1 MRNLFLSLSRM
12 PPFLMLLIIVGLAV
26 TATMLYMQQAGQ
38 KDAQLQQLQKAHEQE
53 ANQKGPIVY
62 AAKDIPEGSEITA
75 DALEQREELITKI
88 PAGAMTSPS
97 QGVGG
102 LAAYPVQQGQPV
114 MSSVVKPRIAQ
125 QGFEGKIKD
134 GFRAVTF
141 GIDSNAGVAGFISP
155 GAHVDILCITGNA
168 ADTKAAPVLSDVE
181 VIAVGTT
188 YRKAPG
194 ETQATQ
200 ASSITVLVNPEDA
213 EKLVK
218 AVTAGKPYLTLRN
231 EKDHTPLATVDITA
245 LFPKPPKVEEPS
257 GGEVASSL
265 PPPSLP
271 PPPLP
276 GAPAPGG
283 DPGAANAPPPPP
295 PMHEIELW
303 SGSKKEVLS
312 VPQG

>member
-26 TATMLYMQQAGQ
+26 TATMLYMQKSGEKDQQIAQMTAAHQAE
-38 KDAQLQQLQKAHEQE
+38 L
-53 ANQKGPIVY
+53 NQKGSIVI
-62 AAKDIPEGSEITA
+62 AKMDIPEGQEITM
-75 DALEQREELITKI
+75 DALDQRDEFLSKI
-88 PAGAMTSPS
+88 PAGALPSPS
-97 QGVGG
+97 AAIGGV
-102 LAAYPVQQGQPV
+102 AAYPITTG
-114 MSSVVKPRIAQ
+114 SVVLSNAVKARVQAT
-125 QGFEGKIKD
+125 GFEGKIKE
-134 GFRAVTF
+134 GYRAVTF
-141 GIDSNAGVAGFISP
+141 GIDSNAGVAGFIAP
-155 GAHVDILCITGNA
+155 GAHVDILCITGGGA
-168 ADTKAAPVLSDVE
+168 ETKAAPVLSDVE

-188 YRKAPG
+188 YKKAPG
-194 ETQATQ
+194 ETVATQ
-200 ASSITVLVNPEDA
+200 ASSITVLVNPDDA

-245 LFPKPPKVEEPS
+245 LFPKPPKADDA
-257 GGEVASSL
+257 GEVASSL

-276 GAPAPGG
+276 GAPGG
-283 DPGAANAPPPPP
+283 FDAGAANAPPPPP

>member
-1 MRNLFLSLSRM
+1 
-12 PPFLMLLIIVGLAV
+12 MLLIIVGLAV
-26 TATMLYMQQAGQ
+26 MATMLYTQQSSKQ
-38 KDAQLQQLQKAHEQE
+38 QEQIAQLNAAKVAEQ
-53 ANQKGPIVY
+53 NQKGPVVY
-62 AAKDIPEGSEITA
+62 AAKDIPEGAEITA
-75 DALEQREELITKI
+75 DALEQREELVSKI

-97 QGVGG
+97 VGVGG
-102 LAAYPVQQGQPV
+102 LAAYPITQGSIV
-114 MSSVVKPRIAQ
+114 LSNAVKARIQQ

-155 GAHVDILCITGNA
+155 GAHVDILCITGA
-168 ADTKAAPVLSDVE
+168 GAETKAAPVLSDVE

-188 YRKAPG
+188 FKKAPG

-200 ASSITVLVNPEDA
+200 ASSITVLVNPDDA

-231 EKDHTPLATVDITA
+231 DKDHTPVATVDVTA
-245 LFPKPPKVEEPS
+245 LFPKPPKAEEPT
-257 GGEVASSL
+257 GGEVASNL

-276 GAPAPGG
+276 GAPAAGG
-283 DPGAANAPPPPP
+283 DAGASNAPPPPP

>member
-26 TATMLYMQQAGQ
+26 TATMLYMQQTSKQQQTIEQMKA
-38 KDAQLQQLQKAHEQE
+38 AQTAEQN
-53 ANQKGPIVY
+53 AKGPVVY
-62 AAKDIPEGSEITA
+62 AAKDIPEGTEITA
-75 DALEQREELITKI
+75 DALEQRDELVSKI
-88 PAGAMTSPS
+88 PTGAMTSPS
-97 QGVGG
+97 AGVGG
-102 LAAYPVQQGQPV
+102 IAAYPIQQGTIVLQNA
-114 MSSVVKPRIAQ
+114 VKARIAQ

-155 GAHVDILCITGNA
+155 GAHVDILCITGGG

-188 YRKAPG
+188 YCKAPG

-200 ASSITVLVNPEDA
+200 ASSITVLVNPDDA

-231 EKDHTPLATVDITA
+231 EKDHSPLATVDITA
-245 LFPKPPKVEEPS
+245 LFPKPPKAEEA
-257 GGEVASSL
+257 GGEIASSL

-276 GAPAPGG
+276 GAPGPG
-283 DPGAANAPPPPP
+283 DAGAANAPPPPP

>member
-1 MRNLFLSLSRM
+1 M

-26 TATMLYMQQAGQ
+26 TATMLYMQQSSQ
-38 KDAQLQQLQKAHEQE
+38 KDAQIANMKNAQQQE

-62 AAKDIPEGSEITA
+62 AAKDIPEGTEITA
-75 DALEQREELITKI
+75 DALEQREELIGKI

-97 QGVGG
+97 AGVGG
-102 LAAYPVQQGQPV
+102 IAAYPIQQGSIV
-114 MSSVVKPRIAQ
+114 LSNSVKPRIQ
-125 QGFEGKIKD
+125 TVGFEGKIKD

-141 GIDSNAGVAGFISP
+141 GIDSNAGVAGFVSP
-155 GAHVDILCITGNA
+155 GAHVDILCITGSA
-168 ADTKAAPVLSDVE
+168 GDTKAAPILSDVE
-181 VIAVGTT
+181 VIAVGST

-200 ASSITVLVNPEDA
+200 APSITVLVNPEDA

-218 AVTAGKPYLTLRN
+218 GVTAGKPYLTLRN

-245 LFPKPPKVEEPS
+245 LFPKPPKPEET

>member
-1 MRNLFLSLSRM
+1 
-12 PPFLMLLIIVGLAV
+12 MLLIIVTLAI
-26 TATMLYMQQAGQ
+26 TATMLYMQQSGQ
-38 KDAQLQQLQKAHEQE
+38 KQAQIDQMKSASDAQ
-53 ANQKGPIVY
+53 ANAKGQVVY
-62 AAKDIPEGSEITA
+62 ATKDIAEGAEITA
-75 DALEQREELITKI
+75 DALESRDELTAKI
-88 PAGAMTSPS
+88 PAGAMTNPS
-97 QGVGG
+97 AGVGG
-102 LAAYPVQQGQPV
+102 LAAYPITQGTIVLQNA
-114 MSSVVKPRIAQ
+114 VKTRSASI
-125 QGFEGKIKD
+125 GFDAKIKD

-155 GAHVDILCITGNA
+155 GAHVDILCITGGA
-168 ADTKAAPVLSDVE
+168 AETKAAPILSDVE

-194 ETQATQ
+194 ETQATP
-200 ASSITVLVNPEDA
+200 ATSITVLVNPDDA

-218 AVTAGKPYLTLRN
+218 GVTAGKPYLTLRN
-231 EKDHTPLATVDITA
+231 ASDHTPLATVDITA
-245 LFPKPPKVEEPS
+245 LFPKAPKADDAGDS
-257 GGEVASSL
+257 VASSL

>member
-1 MRNLFLSLSRM
+1 M

-26 TATMLYMQQAGQ
+26 TATMLYMQQSGR
-38 KDAQLQQLQKAHEQE
+38 KDQELAQIKSAHDAE
-53 ANQKGPIVY
+53 ANAKGPVVY
-62 AAKDIPEGSEITA
+62 AAKDIPEGTEITA
-75 DALEQREELITKI
+75 DALEQREELMAKI

-97 QGVGG
+97 AGVGG
-102 LAAYPVQQGQPV
+102 LAAYPIQQGTIVLQNA
-114 MSSVVKPRIAQ
+114 VKARMVQ
-125 QGFEGKIKD
+125 QGFEGKIKE
-134 GFRAVTF
+134 GMRAVTF

-155 GAHVDILCITGNA
+155 GAHVDILCITGSA
-168 ADTKAAPVLSDVE
+168 AETKAAPVLSDVE
-181 VIAVGTT
+181 CIAVGTT

-200 ASSITVLVNPEDA
+200 ASSITVLVNPDDA

-231 EKDHTPLATVDITA
+231 EKDHSPLATVDITA
-245 LFPKPPKVEEPS
+245 LFPKPPKADES

-276 GAPAPGG
+276 GAPAPTG
-283 DPGAANAPPPPP
+283 DPGMANAPPPPP

>member
-1 MRNLFLSLSRM
+1 M

-26 TATMLYMQQAGQ
+26 TATMLYMQQSSQ
-38 KDAQLQQLQKAHEQE
+38 KDAQLQSLKNAQTAE
-53 ANQKGPIVY
+53 ANQKGPVVY
-62 AAKDIPEGSEITA
+62 AAKDIPEGTEITA
-75 DALEQREELITKI
+75 DALEQREELVSKI

-97 QGVGG
+97 AGVGG
-102 LAAYPVQQGQPV
+102 LAAYPIQQGTMV
-114 MSSVVKPRIAQ
+114 LSNAVKARIATV
-125 QGFEGKIKD
+125 GFEGKIKD

-141 GIDSNAGVAGFISP
+141 GIDSNAGVAGFVSP
-155 GAHVDILCITGNA
+155 GAHVDILCITGSA
-168 ADTKAAPVLSDVE
+168 AETKAAPVLSDVE
-181 VIAVGTT
+181 VIAVGST

-200 ASSITVLVNPEDA
+200 APSITVLVNPEDA

-245 LFPKPPKVEEPS
+245 LFPKPPKPEEA

-276 GAPAPGG
+276 GAPAPGA
-283 DPGAANAPPPPP
+283 DAGAANAPPPPP

>member
-1 MRNLFLSLSRM
+1 M
-12 PPFLMLLIIVGLAV
+12 
-26 TATMLYMQQAGQ
+26 ATMLYTQQTQKQQNEIAQITAAQQAE
-38 KDAQLQQLQKAHEQE
+38 K
-53 ANQKGPIVY
+53 NQKGPVVY

-75 DALEQREELITKI
+75 DALETREELTSKI
-88 PAGAMTSPS
+88 PSEAMTSPS
-97 QGVGG
+97 TGVGCV
-102 LAAYPVQQGQPV
+102 AAYPIQAGHMVLQNA
-114 MSSVVKPRIAQ
+114 VKARIAQ
-125 QGFEGKIKD
+125 VGFEGKIKE

-155 GAHVDILCITGNA
+155 GAHVDILCITGSA

-181 VIAVGTT
+181 VIAVGSTFK
-188 YRKAPG
+188 KAPG
-194 ETQATQ
+194 ETQASQ
-200 ASSITVLVNPEDA
+200 VSSITVLVNPEDA

-231 EKDHTPLATVDITA
+231 EKDHTPVATVDITA
-245 LFPKPPKVEEPS
+245 LFPKPPKAEETS
-257 GGEVASSL
+257 GGEVASNL

-276 GAPAPGG
+276 GAPAPAADAG
-283 DPGAANAPPPPP
+283 ANAPPPPP

>member
-26 TATMLYMQQAGQ
+26 TATMLYMQGTSN
-38 KDAQLQQLQKAHEQE
+38 KEAQINQMKAAQE
-53 ANQKGPIVY
+53 AERSQKSQVVY
-62 AAKDIPEGSEITA
+62 ASKDIPEGQEITA
-75 DALEQREELITKI
+75 DALEVREELSSKI
-88 PAGAMTSPS
+88 PVNAMTNPS
-97 QGVGG
+97 SGIGSM
-102 LAAYPVQQGQPV
+102 AAYPIQAG
-114 MSSVVKPRIAQ
+114 SVVLLNAVKARIAQ
-125 QGFEGKIKD
+125 TGFEGKIKE

-168 ADTKAAPVLSDVE
+168 GDTKAAPVLADVE

-194 ETQATQ
+194 ETQAQQ
-200 ASSITVLVNPEDA
+200 ASSITVLVTPEDA

-231 EKDHTPLATVDITA
+231 EKDHSPLATVDITA
-245 LFPKPPKVEEPS
+245 LFPKPPKAEEM
-257 GGEVASSL
+257 GGEIASSL

-276 GAPAPGG
+276 GAPSGG
-283 DPGAANAPPPPP
+283 PADMNAPPPPP

>member
-1 MRNLFLSLSRM
+1 M

-26 TATMLYMQQAGQ
+26 TATMLYMQQSGK
-38 KDAQLQQLQKAHEQE
+38 KDQELAQMKSAHDAE
-53 ANQKGPIVY
+53 ANAKGPVVY
-62 AAKDIPEGSEITA
+62 AAKDIPEGTEITA
-75 DALEQREELITKI
+75 DALEQREELMAKI

-97 QGVGG
+97 AGVGG
-102 LAAYPVQQGQPV
+102 LAAYPIQQGTIVLQNA
-114 MSSVVKPRIAQ
+114 VKARMVQ
-125 QGFEGKIKD
+125 QGFEGKIKE
-134 GFRAVTF
+134 GMRAVTF

-155 GAHVDILCITGNA
+155 GAHVDILCITGSA
-168 ADTKAAPVLSDVE
+168 AETKAAPVLSDVE
-181 VIAVGTT
+181 CIAIGTT

-200 ASSITVLVNPEDA
+200 ASSITVLVNPDDA

-231 EKDHTPLATVDITA
+231 EKDHSPLATVDITA
-245 LFPKPPKVEEPS
+245 LFPKPPKADDS

-276 GAPAPGG
+276 GAPAPTG
-283 DPGAANAPPPPP
+283 DPGMANAPPPPP

>member
-26 TATMLYMQQAGQ
+26 TATMLYMQQS
-38 KDAQLQQLQKAHEQE
+38 DKARKEITDIKSAQE
-53 ANQKGPIVY
+53 AQASLKGPVVY
-62 AAKDIPEGSEITA
+62 ATKDIPEGTEITA
-75 DALEQREELITKI
+75 DALEVKEEAQAKI
-88 PAGAMTSPS
+88 PAQAMTNPS
-97 QGVGG
+97 AGVGG
-102 LAAYPVQQGQPV
+102 VAAYPIQAGTMVFMNAVKARAVQV
-114 MSSVVKPRIAQ
+114 
-125 QGFEGKIKD
+125 GFEGKIKE
-134 GFRAVTF
+134 GYRAVTF
-141 GIDSNAGVAGFISP
+141 GIDSNSGVAGFIAP
-155 GAHVDILCITGNA
+155 GSHVDVLCITGSA

-194 ETQATQ
+194 ETTATQ
-200 ASSITVLVNPEDA
+200 ASSITVLVNPDDA

-231 EKDHTPLATVDITA
+231 EKDHQPLATVDITA
-245 LFPKPPKVEEPS
+245 LFPKPPKAEDA
-257 GGEVASSL
+257 GDLTASSL
-265 PPPSLP
+265 PPPNLP

-276 GAPAPGG
+276 GAPA
-283 DPGAANAPPPPP
+283 AADVNAPAAPPPPP

>member
-26 TATMLYMQQAGQ
+26 TATMLYMQQSQ
-38 KDAQLQQLQKAHEQE
+38 KKTEEINALTAAHNAE
-53 ANQKGPIVY
+53 ANQKGQVVY
-62 AAKDIPEGSEITA
+62 AAKDIPEGTEITA
-75 DALEQREELITKI
+75 DALEQREELISKI
-88 PAGAMTSPS
+88 PTGAMTSTS
-97 QGVGG
+97 AGVGG
-102 LAAYPVQQGQPV
+102 LAAYPIQQGTIV
-114 MSSVVKPRIAQ
+114 LSNAVKARIAQ
-125 QGFEGKIKD
+125 QGFEGKIKE
-134 GFRAVTF
+134 GMRAVTF

-155 GAHVDILCITGNA
+155 GAHVDILCITGSA
-168 ADTKAAPVLSDVE
+168 AETKAAPVLADVE

-200 ASSITVLVNPEDA
+200 ASSITVLVNPDDA

-218 AVTAGKPYLTLRN
+218 AVSAGKPYLTLRN
-231 EKDHTPLATVDITA
+231 DKDHSPLATVDITA
-245 LFPKPPKVEEPS
+245 LFPKPPKAEET

-276 GAPAPGG
+276 GAPSAGADAVAP
-283 DPGAANAPPPPP
+283 NAPPPPP

>member
-26 TATMLYMQQAGQ
+26 AATMLYTRQSEQQQ
-38 KDAQLQQLQKAHEQE
+38 KEIAQLNQARTAE
-53 ANQKGPIVY
+53 ANQKGPVVY
-62 AAKDIPEGSEITA
+62 AAKDIPAGSEITA
-75 DALEQREELITKI
+75 DALETREELLTKI
-88 PAGAMTSPS
+88 PVGALTSP
-97 QGVGG
+97 GTAVGG
-102 LAAYPVQQGQPV
+102 VAAYQVTVGSPVF
-114 MSSVVKPRIAQ
+114 SNVVTQ
-125 QGFEGKIKD
+125 HQVQTGFEGKIKD

-141 GIDSNAGVAGFISP
+141 GIDSNAGVAGFVSP
-155 GAHVDILCITGNA
+155 GAHVDILCITGGGA
-168 ADTKAAPVLSDVE
+168 ETKASPVLSDVE

-188 YRKAPG
+188 FKKAPG

-245 LFPKPPKVEEPS
+245 LFPKPPKAEEPAA
-257 GGEVASSL
+257 EVASNL

-276 GAPAPGG
+276 GAPTA
-283 DPGAANAPPPPP
+283 GADAAASNAPPDR
-295 PMHEIELW
+295 
-303 SGSKKEVLS
+303 KS
-312 VPQG
+312 VV

>member
-1 MRNLFLSLSRM
+1 M
-12 PPFLMLLIIVGLAV
+12 PPFLMLLIIVTLAI
-26 TATMLYMQQAGQ
+26 TATMLYMQQSGQ
-38 KDAQLQQLQKAHEQE
+38 KQAQIDQLNAAHTAE
-53 ANQKGPIVY
+53 ANAKGPVVY
-62 AAKDIPEGSEITA
+62 AAKDIPEGTEITA
-75 DALEQREELITKI
+75 DALEQREELQSKI

-97 QGVGG
+97 AGVGG
-102 LAAYPVQQGQPV
+102 LAAYPIQQGTIVLQNAVKARVQQL
-114 MSSVVKPRIAQ
+114 
-125 QGFEGKIKD
+125 GFEGKIKD

-155 GAHVDILCITGNA
+155 GAHVDILCITGGG

-194 ETQATQ
+194 ETQATA

-231 EKDHTPLATVDITA
+231 DKDHTPLATVDITA
-245 LFPKPPKVEEPS
+245 LFPKPPKVEENT